1 MIEQFAIACT
11 GTVSIFL
18 TQSKS
23 EETRKYACLVG
34 IVGQPFWIY
43 ATVAAAQ
50 WGMFALTL
58 LYTLAWSRGIYTH
71 WIAKQ

>member
-1 MIEQFAIACT
+1 MIEQVAIACT

-23 EETRKYACLVG
+23 EQARKYACLVG
-34 IVGQPFWIY
+34 IAGQPFWIY
-43 ATVAAAQ
+43 ATYQAAQ
-50 WGMFALTL
+50 WGILALTF

-71 WIAKQ
+71 WIVKQ